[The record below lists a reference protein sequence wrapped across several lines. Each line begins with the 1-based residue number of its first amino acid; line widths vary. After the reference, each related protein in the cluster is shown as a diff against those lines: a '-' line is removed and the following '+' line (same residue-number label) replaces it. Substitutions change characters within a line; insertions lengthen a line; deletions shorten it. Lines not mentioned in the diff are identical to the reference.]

1 VFLALLGCT
10 VVCVDRDLI
19 PIQSQQKRLRRT
31 SIRDAVD
38 RLRLVQ
44 LDLIRDGWP
53 FGACTM
59 GGIINIHFLA
69 PQLFKCFESTLVPGG
84 CLLLETVPG
93 CGGNYRQLPKV
104 GELKTALAKTFAFE
118 LYRER
123 KIGPPSHEA
132 ATVQVFAQRLAPDLR
147 G

>member
-1 VFLALLGCT
+1 M
-10 VVCVDRDLI
+10 
-19 PIQSQQKRLRRT
+19 
-31 SIRDAVD
+31 RDAVD
-38 RLRLVQ
+38 RLSLVR
-44 LDLIRDGWP
+44 LDLIREAWP

-69 PQLFKCFESTLVPGG
+69 PQLFKYFESTLLPGG

-93 CGGNYRQLPKV
+93 CGGNYRQLPKT
-104 GELKTALAKTFAFE
+104 GELRSALAGAFVLE

-132 ATVQVFAQRLAPDLR
+132 ATVQVFAQRAVPDF
-147 G
+147 GTD